1 MGGEVDV
8 RSDFKG
14 GRGGSFVWGRDRLD
28 VRACGSRGLAVGG
41 MGGDCEV
48 GLGRQQFSLG
58 ARNGQASR
66 QVGPGDRES
75 KGERAGEASAVTG
88 RSHRLER
95 EGESG
100 RTARV
105 GRGEGVVGFISLFF
119 LFQIKLSFSFY
130 LLF

>member
-1 MGGEVDV
+1 
-8 RSDFKG
+8 
-14 GRGGSFVWGRDRLD
+14 VWGRDRLD

-41 MGGDCEV
+41 MGGDCDV
-48 GLGRQQFSLG
+48 GPGRQRFSLG

-75 KGERAGEASAVTG
+75 KGERAGEASAATG

-95 EGESG
+95 GESE
-100 RTARV
+100 RAARV